1 MTRKRQPTVETVA
14 SAPPD
19 DDLSRFACPNEDC
32 DDFNRF
38 AAGNLSVCERMGKG
52 RRIRRL
58 YCKSC
63 GHRFSERQGSLMA
76 KSKLPEETVV
86 RIVKCL
92 GYGCSVEATADICEV
107 DPRSVG
113 LLLGKAGSRAEDF
126 HRLQLERLAEPLEAV
141 EIDEL
146 HAPLASPEKGWNH
159 MLALLAAR
167 VGDAAARGFTWPW
180 RRQRGSS

>member
-1 MTRKRQPTVETVA
+1 MTRKRQPAVETVA
-14 SAPPD
+14 TALPS
-19 DDLSRFACPNEDC
+19 DDLSHFACPNEDC
-32 DDFNRF
+32 GDFNRF
-38 AAGNLSVCERMGKG
+38 AAGNLSVCERMGKD

-113 LLLGKAGSRAEDF
+113 LLLSKAGPRAEDF
-126 HRLQLERLAEPLEAV
+126 HRLQVDRCAEPLEAV

-146 HAPLASPEKGWNH
+146 HAPLASPRKGVTP

>member
-14 SAPPD
+14 SATAS
-19 DDLSRFACPNEDC
+19 DDLSQFACPNEDC

-38 AAGNLSVCERMGKG
+38 AVGNLSVCERMGKG

-63 GHRFSERQGSLMA
+63 GPRFSERQGSLLA

-107 DPRSVG
+107 DPRSVS
-113 LLLGKAGSRAEDF
+113 LLLSKAGPRAEDF
-126 HRLQLERLAEPLEAV
+126 HGLQLDGLAEPLEAV

-146 HAPLASPEKGWNH
+146 HAPLASPKRGRNP

-167 VGDAAARGFTWPW
+167 VDDAVARGFTWPW
-180 RRQRGSS
+180 PRQRGSS